1 MTFRCAIDE
10 IRKALSS
17 GLESLGYSDS
27 VQEVQ
32 NFDISEPAR
41 KEYGDLACNI
51 AFPLSKKHKKRPFD
65 IANEIV
71 EKLLKPY
78 ISEKQKYDKD
88 SSFILSAETHPSG
101 YINFKINFPKLAE
114 SILDPILDDSN
125 IGVSDFGHAQRV
137 LIEHTSVNPNKALHI
152 GHVRNMVIGDSL
164 YRIMRATN
172 HDVAVLNY
180 IDDSGLQVAD
190 IVVGFKFAGFPVNP
204 GASHN
209 ISSSS
214 GRDNT
219 NNQSQEDSN
228 DNDDKYDKNQNRDVK
243 KFTKFDHYCDEIY
256 VKVNE
261 LYQTDKSLEE
271 KRQLVLSEIEK
282 GTSDIAKFSSEI
294 TMRVLKDQLK
304 TSWRMRARYDLL
316 NFESQII
323 HSNLWM
329 KSFDLLKEKGISRIE
344 TSGKNNGCWIL
355 KVEGE
360 EDKVLVRSNGT
371 ATYIAK
377 DIPYA
382 AWKLGIVH
390 DPFCYYKF
398 TQQWDGTPLWAT
410 TLNSKLLSKNS
421 SAEHPEFSSAD
432 AAITITDVR
441 QDRLQRIISKILGTL
456 HANGK
461 EYYHLG
467 YESVSL
473 SSETAR
479 VLGLEVGDKKFVHM
493 SGRKGINIDADYV
506 LDRLHKKAHEEVRK
520 RNPDLS
526 SELSE
531 GIAEEIAVSALRYN
545 LIKQD
550 LGKMIT
556 FDISESLNLEGD
568 TGPYLQYAYARSIH
582 ILQKSDHDYSQRK
595 YDLLTSE
602 PEHRLIKELA
612 KFDIVLEQAVK
623 NLDPRLIAKYAYT
636 LATEFNLFYEKVPVL
651 REKDPEIMHSR
662 LVLVKAFGFMLKKAL
677 NLLGVAPLDKM

>member
-1 MTFRCAIDE
+1 MTFLCVIDE
-10 IRKALSS
+10 IRKALAS
-17 GLESLGYSDS
+17 GLERLGYSDP

-32 NFDISEPAR
+32 NIDISEPAR

-51 AFPLSKKHKKRPFD
+51 AFPLSKKYKKRPFD

-71 EKLLKPY
+71 EKHLKPY
-78 ISEKQKYDKD
+78 ISEKRKNNKS
-88 SSFILSAETHPSG
+88 SSFMLSAETHPSG
-101 YINFKINFPKLAE
+101 YINFRLDFTKLAE
-114 SILDPILDDSN
+114 TILDPILDDPGFGLSN
-125 IGVSDFGHAQRV
+125 FGHGKRV

-152 GHVRNMVIGDSL
+152 GHVRNMVIGDCL

-190 IVVGFKFAGFPVNP
+190 IIVGFKFAGFPLDPV
-204 GASHN
+204 ASHSN
-209 ISSSS
+209 IGSS
-214 GRDNT
+214 
-219 NNQSQEDSN
+219 NQSQDYN
-228 DNDDKYDKNQNRDVK
+228 DKNEIRDIT
-243 KFTKFDHYCDEIY
+243 KFSKFDHYCDEVY

-271 KRQLVLSEIEK
+271 KRKLVLGEIEN

-304 TSWRMRARYDLL
+304 TSWRMKTHYDLL

-323 HSNLWM
+323 HSKLWT
-329 KSFDLLKEKGISRIE
+329 KSFELLKEKGISQLE
-344 TSGKNNGCWIL
+344 TSGKNNGCWII
-355 KVEGE
+355 KIEGE
-360 EDKVLVRSNGT
+360 DDKVIVRSNGT

-382 AWKLGIVH
+382 AWKLGLVH
-390 DPFCYYKF
+390 DPFFYYIF
-398 TQQWDGTPLWAT
+398 ARQWDDTSLLAT
-410 TLNSKLLSKNS
+410 TLTISNNSRTELR
-421 SAEHPEFSSAD
+421 EFGSAD
-432 AAITITDVR
+432 VAITITDVR
-441 QDRLQRIISKILGTL
+441 QDRLQRIISKVLDRL
-456 HANGK
+456 HTDGK

-473 SSETAR
+473 SSETAK
-479 VLGLEVGDKKFVHM
+479 VLGLDVGDKKFVHM
-493 SGRKGINIDADYV
+493 SGRKGINVDADYV
-506 LDRLHKKAHEEVRK
+506 LDRLHSKAHEEVRK

-526 SELSE
+526 TDSSE
-531 GIAEEIAVSALRYN
+531 GIAEEIAVSALRYI

-568 TGPYLQYAYARSIH
+568 TGPYLQYAYARSLH
-582 ILQKSDHDYSQRK
+582 ILQKSDRNYSQRK

-602 PEHRLIKELA
+602 SEHKLIKELA
-612 KFDIVLEQAVK
+612 KFDMVLEQAVK

-651 REKDPEIMHSR
+651 REKDPKIMHSR
-662 LVLVKAFGFMLKKAL
+662 LVLVSAFGFMLKKAL
-677 NLLGVAPLDKM
+677 NLLGVTPLDKM

>member
-10 IRKALSS
+10 IRKALAS

-51 AFPLSKKHKKRPFD
+51 AFPLSKKYKKRPFD

-71 EKLLKPY
+71 EKHLKPY
-78 ISEKQKYDKD
+78 VSKKQKNNES
-88 SSFILSAETHPSG
+88 SSFILSAETHASG
-101 YINFKINFPKLAE
+101 YINFRVNFTKLAE
-114 SILDPILDDSN
+114 SVLDSILDDSN
-125 IGVSDFGHAQRV
+125 FGLSDFGHATRV

-152 GHVRNMVIGDSL
+152 GHVRNMVIGDCL
-164 YRIMRATN
+164 YRIMKATN
-172 HDVAVLNY
+172 HNVAVLNY

-190 IVVGFKFAGFPVNP
+190 IVVGFKFAGFSVDPEANRRI
-204 GASHN
+204 N
-209 ISSSS
+209 RS

-219 NNQSQEDSN
+219 SNQSQGDNN
-228 DNDDKYDKNQNRDVK
+228 DNDDKYQNNENKIDK
-243 KFTKFDHYCDEIY
+243 KFTKFDHYCDEVY

-261 LYQTDKSLEE
+261 LYKTDKSLEE

-304 TSWRMRARYDLL
+304 TSWRMKSRYDLL

-329 KSFDLLKEKGISRIE
+329 KSFDLLKEKDISRLE

-360 EDKVLVRSNGT
+360 EDKVVVRSNGT

-382 AWKLGIVH
+382 AWKLGMVN
-390 DPFCYYKF
+390 DPFYYYKF
-398 TQQWDGTPLWAT
+398 TEQWDGSPLWAT
-410 TLNSKLLSKNS
+410 TLNSMSLSKNS
-421 SAEHPEFSSAD
+421 RTEHPELSSAD
-432 AAITITDVR
+432 VAITITDVR
-441 QDRLQRIISKILGTL
+441 QDRLQRIISKILGRLRT
-456 HANGK
+456 NGK
-461 EYYHLG
+461 QYYHLG

-473 SSETAR
+473 SSDTAK
-479 VLGLEVGDKKFVHM
+479 VLGLEVGDKKFIHM
-493 SGRKGINIDADYV
+493 SGRKGINIDADDV
-506 LDRLHKKAHEEVRK
+506 LERLHSKAHEEVRK

-556 FDISESLNLEGD
+556 FDIFESLNLEGD
-568 TGPYLQYAYARSIH
+568 TGPYLQYAYARSLH

>member
-10 IRKALSS
+10 IRKALASA
-17 GLESLGYSDS
+17 LESLGYSDS

-51 AFPLSKKHKKRPFD
+51 AFPLSKKYKKRPFD

-71 EKLLKPY
+71 EKHLKPY
-78 ISEKQKYDKD
+78 VSKKQKNNES
-88 SSFILSAETHPSG
+88 SSFILSAETHASG
-101 YINFKINFPKLAE
+101 YINFRVNFTKLAE
-114 SILDPILDDSN
+114 SVLDSILDDSN
-125 IGVSDFGHAQRV
+125 FGLSDFGHATRV

-152 GHVRNMVIGDSL
+152 GHVRNMVIGDCL
-164 YRIMRATN
+164 YRIMKATN
-172 HDVAVLNY
+172 HNVAVLNY

-190 IVVGFKFAGFPVNP
+190 IVVGFKFAGFSVDPEANRRI
-204 GASHN
+204 N
-209 ISSSS
+209 RS

-219 NNQSQEDSN
+219 SNQSQGDNN
-228 DNDDKYDKNQNRDVK
+228 DNDDKYQNNENKIDK
-243 KFTKFDHYCDEIY
+243 KFTKFDHYCDEVY

-261 LYQTDKSLEE
+261 LYKTDKSLEE

-294 TMRVLKDQLK
+294 TIRVLKDQLK
-304 TSWRMRARYDLL
+304 TSWRMKSRYDLL

-329 KSFDLLKEKGISRIE
+329 KSFDLLKEKDISRLE

-360 EDKVLVRSNGT
+360 EDKVVVRSNGT

-382 AWKLGIVH
+382 AWKLGMVN
-390 DPFCYYKF
+390 DPFYYYKF
-398 TQQWDGTPLWAT
+398 TEQWDGTPLWAT
-410 TLNSKLLSKNS
+410 TLNSKSLSKNS
-421 SAEHPEFSSAD
+421 RTEHPEFSSAD
-432 AAITITDVR
+432 VAITITDVR
-441 QDRLQRIISKILGTL
+441 QDRLQRIISKILGRLRT
-456 HANGK
+456 NGK
-461 EYYHLG
+461 QYYHLG

-473 SSETAR
+473 SSDTAK
-479 VLGLEVGDKKFVHM
+479 VLGLQVGDKKFIHM
-493 SGRKGINIDADYV
+493 SGRKGINIDADDV
-506 LDRLHKKAHEEVRK
+506 LERLHSKAHEEVRK

-556 FDISESLNLEGD
+556 FDIFESLNLEGD
-568 TGPYLQYAYARSIH
+568 TGPYLQYAYARSLH

-595 YDLLTSE
+595 YDLLTLE

-623 NLDPRLIAKYAYT
+623 NIDPRLIAKYAYT

-662 LVLVKAFGFMLKKAL
+662 LVLVKAFGLVLKKAL
-677 NLLGVAPLDKM
+677 DLLGVSPLDKM

>member
-10 IRKALSS
+10 IRKALAS

-51 AFPLSKKHKKRPFD
+51 AFPLSKKYKKRPFD

-71 EKLLKPY
+71 EKHLKPY
-78 ISEKQKYDKD
+78 VSEKQKNNES
-88 SSFILSAETHPSG
+88 SSFILSAETHASG
-101 YINFKINFPKLAE
+101 YINFRVNFTKLAE
-114 SILDPILDDSN
+114 SVLDPILDDSN
-125 IGVSDFGHAQRV
+125 FGLSDFGHATRV

-152 GHVRNMVIGDSL
+152 GHVRNMVIGDCL
-164 YRIMRATN
+164 YRIMKATN
-172 HDVAVLNY
+172 HNVAVLNY

-190 IVVGFKFAGFPVNP
+190 IVVGFKFAGFSVDPEANRRI
-204 GASHN
+204 N
-209 ISSSS
+209 RS

-219 NNQSQEDSN
+219 SSQSQGDNN
-228 DNDDKYDKNQNRDVK
+228 DNDDKYQNNENKIDN
-243 KFTKFDHYCDEIY
+243 KFTKFDHYCDEVY

-261 LYQTDKSLEE
+261 LYKTDKSLEE

-304 TSWRMRARYDLL
+304 TSWRMKSRYDLL

-329 KSFDLLKEKGISRIE
+329 KSFDLLKEKDISRLE

-360 EDKVLVRSNGT
+360 EDKVVVRSNGT

-382 AWKLGIVH
+382 AWKLGMVN
-390 DPFCYYKF
+390 DPFYYYKF
-398 TQQWDGTPLWAT
+398 TEQWDGTPLWAT
-410 TLNSKLLSKNS
+410 TLNSDSLSKNS
-421 SAEHPEFSSAD
+421 WTEHPEFSSAD
-432 AAITITDVR
+432 VAITITDVR
-441 QDRLQRIISKILGTL
+441 QDRLQRIISKILGRLRT
-456 HANGK
+456 NGK
-461 EYYHLG
+461 QYYHLG

-473 SSETAR
+473 SSDTAK
-479 VLGLEVGDKKFVHM
+479 VLGLEVGDKKFIHM
-493 SGRKGINIDADYV
+493 SGRKGINIDADDV
-506 LDRLHKKAHEEVRK
+506 LERLHNKAHEEVRK

-556 FDISESLNLEGD
+556 FDIFESLNLEGD
-568 TGPYLQYAYARSIH
+568 TGPYLQYAYARSLH

-595 YDLLTSE
+595 YELLTSE
-602 PEHRLIKELA
+602 PEHSLIKELA